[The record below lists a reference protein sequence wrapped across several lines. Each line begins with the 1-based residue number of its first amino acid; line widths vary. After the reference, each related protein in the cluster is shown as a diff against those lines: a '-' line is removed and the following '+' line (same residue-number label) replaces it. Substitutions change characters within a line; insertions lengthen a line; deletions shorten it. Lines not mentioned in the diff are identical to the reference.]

1 MSDNLIDLGFV
12 SEQQMLEALSDKLA
26 EPLVSLDNIDFDINA
41 VKKIPEAMA
50 QKYNVIGYAFN
61 DNVLTVATSDPLN
74 YYGLE
79 DVRLVS
85 GCRISVSLA
94 TKADIQI
101 AIERYY
107 SDVDTLNLVDDI
119 DESILPEVEE
129 DLNLFDANE
138 DDTPVVKLLNSLLIR
153 GYNTSAS
160 DIHIEPFEQETNVR
174 MRIDGVVSEYV
185 KIQKNIHGPLIA
197 RIKILANLDIAE
209 KRIPQ
214 DGHFRVALGDEQQV
228 NIRVSVLPTVFGE
241 KAVLRIMAATSHL
254 DHADHF
260 GMDEYSYNLFRP
272 LLDYPNGIIYIT
284 GPTGSGKSTTL
295 YMILDYLSGR
305 QVNISTIEDPVEKN
319 LSGINQ
325 TQVNPTAGL
334 TFDVG
339 LRALMRQ
346 DPDIIMVGETRDG
359 ETAGTSV
366 RAAITGHMVLS
377 TLHTNDAVSS
387 IVRLEDMGV
396 ETYLVANSLVGLI
409 AQRLLRKVCPNC
421 AKEVETT
428 EQERILLGED
438 VRTVKRGMGCSQC
451 NHTGYRGRI
460 AVHEILAINQDIRRM
475 IMEHE
480 SVENITKYA
489 REHQH
494 MRTLKESGLILV
506 KEGVTTPEE
515 LMKIS
520 YE

>member
-1 MSDNLIDLGFV
+1 
-12 SEQQMLEALSDKLA
+12 
-26 EPLVSLDNIDFDINA
+26 
-41 VKKIPEAMA
+41 
-50 QKYNVIGYAFN
+50 
-61 DNVLTVATSDPLN
+61 
-74 YYGLE
+74 
-79 DVRLVS
+79 
-85 GCRISVSLA
+85 
-94 TKADIQI
+94 
-101 AIERYY
+101 
-107 SDVDTLNLVDDI
+107 
-119 DESILPEVEE
+119 
-129 DLNLFDANE
+129 
-138 DDTPVVKLLNSLLIR
+138 
-153 GYNTSAS
+153 
-160 DIHIEPFEQETNVR
+160 

-214 DGHFRVALGDEQQV
+214 DGHFRVALGDGQQV

-409 AQRLLRKVCPNC
+409 AQRLLRKVCQNC

-438 VRTVKRGMGCSQC
+438 VCTVKRGMGCSQC

>member
-1 MSDNLIDLGFV
+1 MRLPALVGF
-12 SEQQMLEALSDKLA
+12 S
-26 EPLVSLDNIDFDINA
+26 
-41 VKKIPEAMA
+41 
-50 QKYNVIGYAFN
+50 
-61 DNVLTVATSDPLN
+61 TT
-74 YYGLE
+74 
-79 DVRLVS
+79 
-85 GCRISVSLA
+85 
-94 TKADIQI
+94 
-101 AIERYY
+101 
-107 SDVDTLNLVDDI
+107 DI
-119 DESILPEVEE
+119 DELEIE
-129 DLNLFDANE
+129 NLDNPDEA
-138 DDTPVVKLLNSLLIR
+138 PIIQLLNSLIER
-153 GYNTSAS
+153 AIKAEAS

-214 DGHFRVALGDEQQV
+214 DGHFRVALGDGQQV

-409 AQRLLRKVCPNC
+409 AQRLLRKVCQNC

-438 VRTVKRGMGCSQC
+438 VCTVKRGMGCSQC